1 MKSKPRWPLFLTWL
15 VLYTALDYLLSYVLH
30 GAFLRSDLRD
40 NFEGALFGATVTWLF
55 ALYRWHKA
63 DAGL

>member
-1 MKSKPRWPLFLTWL
+1 MKSKPSWPLFLTL
-15 VLYTALDYLLSYVLH
+15 TILYTFLDYLLSYLLH

-40 NFEGALFGATVTWLF
+40 NLEGALFGAAVTWLF
-55 ALYRWHKA
+55 ALYRWHKS

>member
-1 MKSKPRWPLFLTWL
+1 MKSKPSWPLFLTWL
-15 VLYTALDYLLSYVLH
+15 VIYTALGSLFTYILH

-40 NFEGALFGATVTWLF
+40 NLESSLFGATATWLF

-63 DAGL
+63 DSGL